1 MLEKVDPKRELL
13 DKLNLAR
20 ELNPNKLKSDI
31 LEKYEKQVDKPDNDS
46 NTLVQLLQRYQK

>member
-46 NTLVQLLQRYQK
+46 NTLVQLLQRYQQ